1 MNPQPWTADHRNALL
16 TRVTALTAGTAVV
29 GAVGAVG
36 LGVGIAATAKP
47 TAAATHK
54 ATATPA
60 TAPVTPVAPAPGGGQ
75 QGASQAGSGAAVTAD
90 QVPVLV
96 LNGIGIAGAARTAAQ
111 ELSTAGFPI
120 AGVGNLRNGPIGT
133 STIVYPASLEAQAK
147 VLARA
152 TGISALDPSG
162 SGAAVMLVV
171 GQDWTGDVV
180 TANGSTIHAD
190 LPAPPAPPQN
200 GGGGGGGGGNAVS
213 GGS

>member
-1 MNPQPWTADHRNALL
+1 MNPQPWSADHRDALL

-29 GAVGAVG
+29 GAVGAIG
-36 LGVGIAATAKP
+36 LGVGIAA
-47 TAAATHK
+47 AAQPKATATHK

-60 TAPVTPVAPAPGGGQ
+60 TAPVTPVAPATGSGQ
-75 QGASQAGSGAAVTAD
+75 QGSGATLTAD

-96 LNGIGIAGAARTAAQ
+96 LNGIGISGAARTAAQ
-111 ELSTAGFPI
+111 ELSTAGFQI

-133 STIVYPASLEAQAK
+133 STIVYPASLAAEAK

-162 SGAAVMLVV
+162 SGSAVMLVV
-171 GQDWTGDVV
+171 GQDWTGNVI
-180 TANGSTIHAD
+180 TASGTTIHAA
-190 LPAPPAPPQN
+190 LPAPPAAPQN
-200 GGGGGGGGGNAVS
+200 VGGGGGGQATS

>member
-1 MNPQPWTADHRNALL
+1 VNPQPWTADHRNALL

-36 LGVGIAATAKP
+36 LGVGIAATAQP
-47 TAAATHK
+47 TTAATHK

-60 TAPVTPVAPAPGGGQ
+60 TAPVTTVAPAPRGG
-75 QGASQAGSGAAVTAD
+75 QAGSGAAVTAD

-96 LNGIGIAGAARTAAQ
+96 LNGIGVAGAARTAAA
-111 ELSTAGFPI
+111 ELSTAGFQI

-171 GQDWTGDVV
+171 GQDWTGNVV
-180 TANGSTIHAD
+180 TATGSTIHAD

-200 GGGGGGGGGNAVS
+200 GGGGGGGGNAVS